1 MPVLNSLENQRAI
14 LQKEYEDLV
23 YRSPNKALPLK
34 LAAILYFIIVFFIYK
49 STYRNNGLAIILC
62 VLFSALYLTL
72 IFVISSSITKA
83 GMQSIDNKKEK
94 IKQRIE
100 QVTKD
105 IDELERDNDFYLIP
119 HRYRSSECLDYVHSA
134 LLSGKATTVYQAL
147 DMYDN
152 YKNSMQIIDQNQRQI
167 ELQEQQLREIQ
178 NLKEEMKNSND
189 DDDEDNNNGLGK
201 ALLVGGAII
210 AGISLLKDLND
221 N

>member
-1 MPVLNSLENQRAI
+1 
-14 LQKEYEDLV
+14 
-23 YRSPNKALPLK
+23 
-34 LAAILYFIIVFFIYK
+34 
-49 STYRNNGLAIILC
+49 
-62 VLFSALYLTL
+62 
-72 IFVISSSITKA
+72 
-83 GMQSIDNKKEK
+83 
-94 IKQRIE
+94 
-100 QVTKD
+100 
-105 IDELERDNDFYLIP
+105 
-119 HRYRSSECLDYVHSA
+119 
-134 LLSGKATTVYQAL
+134 
-147 DMYDN
+147 MYDN